1 MCIRDRTP
9 RMSDISTLKEKIN
22 IKTFHFL
29 LLSMLTL
36 GLYSYVWL
44 YRVSTAVEEV
54 TRTKVMTETFLVGFL
69 TLSGLGTLL
78 IVIPVAYTEEL
89 SLLWNVTTLLVSLV
103 WCFRVRRAIRA
114 YALAKYNF
122 EPPMNRV
129 YTVLFVFCHI
139 NYCIN
144 ALPDDKKKH
153 ELGQEPTDRS
163 MDA

>member
-1 MCIRDRTP
+1 
-9 RMSDISTLKEKIN
+9 MSDISTLKEKIN

-44 YRVSTAVEEV
+44 YKVSTAVEEV
-54 TRTKVMTETFLVGFL
+54 TRTKVMTETYLVGFL

-78 IVIPVAYTEEL
+78 IVIPVAYAEEL
-89 SLLWNVTTLLVSLV
+89 SHLWNVTTLLVSLV

-114 YALAKYNF
+114 YALAEYNF

-153 ELGQEPTDRS
+153 ERGQQPTDRS
-163 MDA
+163 VDA